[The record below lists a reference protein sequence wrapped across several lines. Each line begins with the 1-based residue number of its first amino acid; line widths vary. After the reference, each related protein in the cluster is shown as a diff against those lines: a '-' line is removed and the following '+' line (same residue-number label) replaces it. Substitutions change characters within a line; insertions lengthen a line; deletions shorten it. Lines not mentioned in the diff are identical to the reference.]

1 MRTASSQTGSRGS
14 RAAVPSGAS
23 RISENQSGVRG
34 SNWSGVKIMD
44 NKLKIG
50 LGLGNAAVLLA
61 LMAVINGCHQPTQVE
76 AKSPTPVHLVDVT
89 LESSSQDLRYSASVL
104 PFAQASLSFKSAG
117 YVTEIKQVV
126 GADGRRRDIGPGD
139 YVSRGS
145 VLAQI
150 RHQDLKNQLDQA
162 AATLVQ
168 AQAQHVE
175 ATQDYE
181 RAKALYAT
189 QSLIKPD
196 FDQAQA
202 RFDSTRAGVDHA
214 DVSLHQAQLALQ
226 DADLRAPFSGYILA
240 RNIELGNLAEPGSTT
255 FTIADTSAVKIGF
268 GVPEYAVR
276 HLRLGQQ
283 FSIHLQDDPKEYS
296 GWVTSIA
303 ASADEKNRVFAIE
316 VTVPNPKSY
325 LKPGMIAS
333 LSVVGVQNAPV
344 PSVPLTAVVADPASS
359 GRYTVVVAT
368 DESGKWT
375 AHVRE
380 VKLGET
386 HESDVAVDGVKAGEK
401 VIVVGAA
408 GLKDGDFIQVLP

>member
-1 MRTASSQTGSRGS
+1 M
-14 RAAVPSGAS
+14 
-23 RISENQSGVRG
+23 E
-34 SNWSGVKIMD
+34 

-50 LGLGNAAVLLA
+50 LGLAKAAVLLA
-61 LMAVINGCHQPTQVE
+61 LMAVTNGCHRPTQVE
-76 AKSPTPVHLVDVT
+76 AKSPTPVHLANVT

-162 AATLVQ
+162 AATLSQ

-196 FDQAQA
+196 FDQARA
-202 RFDSTRAGVDHA
+202 RFDSTLAGVDQA
-214 DVSLHQAQLALQ
+214 QASVHQAQLALG

-240 RNIELGNLAEPGSTT
+240 RNIELGNLAEPGTTT
-255 FTIADTSAVKIGF
+255 FTIADTSAVKISF
-268 GVPEYAVR
+268 GVPEYAIR

-296 GWVTSIA
+296 GQVTSIA
-303 ASADEKNRVFAIE
+303 ASADEKNRVFGIE

-333 LSVVGVQNAPV
+333 LTVSGVQKAAAPA
-344 PSVPLTAVVADPASS
+344 VPLSAVVADPASP
-359 GRYTVVVAT
+359 GHYAVFVAQ
-368 DESGKWT
+368 EQGSNWV
-375 AHVRE
+375 AHLRE
-380 VKLGET
+380 VTLGET
-386 HESDVAVDGVKAGEK
+386 HESDVAVGGVKPGEK
-401 VIVVGAA
+401 IVVVGAA
-408 GLKDGDFIQVLP
+408 GLKDGDSVHVLP

>member
-1 MRTASSQTGSRGS
+1 
-14 RAAVPSGAS
+14 
-23 RISENQSGVRG
+23 
-34 SNWSGVKIMD
+34 MD

-202 RFDSTRAGVDHA
+202 RFDSTRAGVDQA
-214 DVSLHQAQLALQ
+214 KASLHQAQLALD
-226 DADLRAPFSGYILA
+226 DADLTAPFSGYILA

-296 GWVTSIA
+296 GRVTSIA

-316 VTVPNPKSY
+316 VTVPNPKSD

-333 LSVVGVQNAPV
+333 LTVSGVQKAPV
-344 PSVPLTAVVADPASS
+344 PAVPLSAIVADPASP
-359 GRYTVVVAT
+359 GRYAVFVA
-368 DESGKWT
+368 EEQGSKWV
-375 AHVRE
+375 AHLRE
-380 VKLGET
+380 VTLGET
-386 HESDVAVDGVKAGEK
+386 HESDVAVDGVKPGEK
-401 VIVVGAA
+401 IVVVGAA
-408 GLKDGDFIQVLP
+408 GLKDGDSVQVLP

>member
-1 MRTASSQTGSRGS
+1 
-14 RAAVPSGAS
+14 
-23 RISENQSGVRG
+23 
-34 SNWSGVKIMD
+34 
-44 NKLKIG
+44 LKIG
-50 LGLGNAAVLLA
+50 LELAKAAVLLA
-61 LMAVINGCHQPTQVE
+61 LMAVTNGCHQPTQVE
-76 AKSPTPVHLVDVT
+76 DKSPTPVHLANVT

-126 GADGRRRDIGPGD
+126 GADGRRRYIGPGD

-162 AATLVQ
+162 AATLSQ

-202 RFDSTRAGVDHA
+202 RFDSTRAGIDQVRA
-214 DVSLHQAQLALQ
+214 SLHQAQLALE

-240 RNIELGNLAEPGSTT
+240 RNIELGNLAEPGATT
-255 FTIADTSAVKIGF
+255 FTIADTSAVKISF
-268 GVPEYAVR
+268 GVPEYAIR

-296 GWVTSIA
+296 GRVTSIA
-303 ASADEKNRVFAIE
+303 ASADEKNRVFGIE

-333 LSVVGVQNAPV
+333 LTVSGVQKAAAPA
-344 PSVPLTAVVADPASS
+344 VPLSAVVADPASP
-359 GRYTVVVAT
+359 GHYAVFVAQ
-368 DESGKWT
+368 EQGSKWV
-375 AHVRE
+375 AHLRE
-380 VKLGET
+380 VTLGET
-386 HESDVAVDGVKAGEK
+386 HESDVAVDGVKPGEK
-401 VIVVGAA
+401 IIVVGAA
-408 GLKDGDFIQVLP
+408 GLKDGDSVRVLP

>member
-1 MRTASSQTGSRGS
+1 M
-14 RAAVPSGAS
+14 
-23 RISENQSGVRG
+23 E
-34 SNWSGVKIMD
+34 

-50 LGLGNAAVLLA
+50 LGLVKAAVLLA
-61 LMAVINGCHQPTQVE
+61 LMTVMNGCHQPTHVE
-76 AKSPTPVHLVDVT
+76 AKSPTPVHLANVT

-162 AATLVQ
+162 AATLGQ
-168 AQAQHVE
+168 AEAQHVE

-202 RFDSTRAGVDHA
+202 RFDSTLAGVDQA
-214 DVSLHQAQLALQ
+214 KAGVHQAQLALG

-240 RNIELGNLAEPGSTT
+240 RNIELGNLAEPGSTA
-255 FTIADTSAVKIGF
+255 FTIIDTTAVKIGF

-283 FSIHLQDDPKEYS
+283 FSIHLQDDPKEY
-296 GWVTSIA
+296 GGRVTSIA

-333 LSVVGVQNAPV
+333 LTVTSVQKAPV
-344 PSVPLTAVVADPASS
+344 PAVPLSAVVADPASPGS
-359 GRYTVVVAT
+359 YAVFVAQ
-368 DESGKWT
+368 EQGSKWV
-375 AHVRE
+375 AHLRE
-380 VKLGET
+380 VTLGET
-386 HESDVAVDGVKAGEK
+386 HESDVAVDGVKPGEK
-401 VIVVGAA
+401 IVVVGAA
-408 GLKDGDFIQVLP
+408 GLKDGDSIQVLP

>member
-1 MRTASSQTGSRGS
+1 MGSKFRKGPGP
-14 RAAVPSGAS
+14 A
-23 RISENQSGVRG
+23 IT
-34 SNWSGVKIMD
+34 
-44 NKLKIG
+44 
-50 LGLGNAAVLLA
+50 AVLFVM
-61 LMAVINGCHQPTQVE
+61 MAATNGCHQPTQVA

-89 LESSSQDLRYSASVL
+89 LDSSSEDLRYSASVL

-139 YVSRGS
+139 YVGRGS

-150 RHQDLKNQLDQA
+150 RHQDLNNQLDQA

-202 RFDSTRAGVDHA
+202 RFDSTLAGVDQA
-214 DVSLHQAQLALQ
+214 KASLHQAQLALE

-240 RNIELGNLAEPGSTT
+240 RNIELGNLAAPGSTA
-255 FTIADTSAVKIGF
+255 FTIADTSAVKIAF
-268 GVPEYAVR
+268 GVPEYALR

-283 FSIHLQDDPKEYS
+283 FTIHLQDDPKEYR
-296 GWVTSIA
+296 GRVTSIA

-316 VTVPNPKSY
+316 VTIPNPNAL

-333 LSVVGVQNAPV
+333 LSLTGVHKAPAS
-344 PSVPLTAVVADPASS
+344 SVPLSAVVADPASP
-359 GRYTVVVAT
+359 GRYAVFVAS
-368 DESGKWT
+368 E
-375 AHVRE
+375 
-380 VKLGET
+380 
-386 HESDVAVDGVKAGEK
+386 AGRQM
-401 VIVVGAA
+401 GSAFA
-408 GLKDGDFIQVLP
+408 PGHAR